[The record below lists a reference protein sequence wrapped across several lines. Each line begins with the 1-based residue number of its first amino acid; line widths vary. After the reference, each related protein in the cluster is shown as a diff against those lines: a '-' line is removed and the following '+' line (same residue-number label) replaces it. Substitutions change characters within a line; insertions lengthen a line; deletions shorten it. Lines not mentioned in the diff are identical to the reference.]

1 MEDRLSV
8 TFLMCAN
15 IMNELEQIN
24 ESVLI
29 AEVLGAVVY
38 EKSDLTWVVPY
49 TPEFQEKVLAELFSE
64 FPISDN

>member
-1 MEDRLSV
+1 MKE
-8 TFLMCAN
+8 
-15 IMNELEQIN
+15 IKQIN

-49 TPEFQEKVLAELFSE
+49 TPEFQEQVLAELFSE
-64 FPISDN
+64 YPISEN